1 MKMRIFAVVAAVAV
15 LSACGK
21 SAEQKAAEDAAKAVA
36 DATKAASQQG
46 TQGLAQGL
54 QQLAQG
60 LQQTGTD
67 GKPVPPIDFEKL
79 EALEPDAPSG
89 WEKGKS
95 SGQTT
100 SMGVSVSTAEVT
112 YTKGDSDVKLT
123 ITDAAFN
130 QLIMAPF
137 SMMLAMGYSER
148 TSDGYKKAT
157 TVKGNPAFETWENNN
172 KHGEVGVIVG
182 KRFIVQ
188 ATGSTISSIDI
199 VRQFVESVDL
209 SKLAGL
215 K

>member
-1 MKMRIFAVVAAVAV
+1 I
-15 LSACGK
+15 
-21 SAEQKAAEDAAKAVA
+21 A
-36 DATKAASQQG
+36 DATKAASQNAQQG

-60 LQQTGTD
+60 LQQTGAD

-95 SGQTT
+95 KGQTT
-100 SMGVSVSTAEVT
+100 SMGVSVSTAEVR
-112 YTKGDSDVKLT
+112 YTKGDADVKLT

-130 QLIMAPF
+130 QLVMAPF

-157 TVKGNPAFETWENNN
+157 TVRGNPAFETWDNNN
-172 KHGEVGVIVG
+172 KHGEVGVI
-182 KRFIVQ
+182 I
-188 ATGSTISSIDI
+188 
-199 VRQFVESVDL
+199 
-209 SKLAGL
+209 
-215 K
+215 